1 MCLILAPRG
10 EVPDSMLSPELRPPT
25 LLYESQ
31 VRDRKAMAVPKREQK
46 LGQDRGEPCGSRSM
60 YDELGLRMVLAQ
72 RIIPSSAEY
81 RTGKL

>member
-1 MCLILAPRG
+1 
-10 EVPDSMLSPELRPPT
+10 
-25 LLYESQ
+25 
-31 VRDRKAMAVPKREQK
+31 MAVPKREQK